1 MENKF
6 NDLKPL
12 YSCKKSYA
20 FQMKL
25 EKMLLHWRGN
35 LADQN
40 KQQPREINMRVMYH
54 DLSVCNKPLTDTCQ
68 YCSTSR
74 ANQVFKIEGLS
85 ASVSFL
91 PFPLPPLSF
100 FGSRFT
106 SRVVK

>member
-25 EKMLLHWRGN
+25 KKMLLLWRGN

-54 DLSVCNKPLTDTCQ
+54 DLSV
-68 YCSTSR
+68 
-74 ANQVFKIEGLS
+74 
-85 ASVSFL
+85 
-91 PFPLPPLSF
+91 
-100 FGSRFT
+100 
-106 SRVVK
+106 